1 MKVVILA
8 GGFGT
13 RLSEYTDTI
22 PKPMVP
28 IGNIPIIE
36 HIMRTYAFYGYKDF
50 IIALG
55 YKGEIIKKYFENFKE
70 DWKINLIDTGIGTLT
85 GGRIKRLE
93 KFLRDE
99 TFFLT
104 YGDGLCDIDISKLF
118 QFHKKNKKIITVTAV
133 RPPARFGSL
142 TINNNDVTEF
152 NEKVIKGDNWINGGY
167 FVMEPGIFKYLKD
180 DNDILEKT
188 PLEKLAND
196 AQFSAYKHNGFWSCM
211 DHKIDKDKLDE
222 MCKEKNTPWIK
233 K

>member
-70 DWKINLIDTGIGTLT
+70 EWKINLIDTGIGTLT

-93 KFLRDE
+93 KFLRNE

-104 YGDGLCDIDISKLF
+104 YGDGLCDVDISKLF
-118 QFHKKNKKIITVTAV
+118 QFHKQNKKIITVTAV

-142 TINNNDVTEF
+142 TINNNNVTEF

-222 MCKEKNTPWIK
+222 MCKENNTPWIK

>member
-167 FVMEPGIFKYLKD
+167 FVMEPGIFKYLK
-180 DNDILEKT
+180 NDKDTLEKT